1 MKSLWRA
8 AGDGIKRES
17 EAATKEGPDLQT
29 GTAVPGV
36 GGVGGGCVDGGG
48 CLPSVGVP
56 GVGV

>member
-8 AGDGIKRES
+8 AGDGTKGES
-17 EAATKEGPDLQT
+17 EAATEEGPDLQT

-36 GGVGGGCVDGGG
+36 GGVGGEGG

-56 GVGV
+56 GVGGLL